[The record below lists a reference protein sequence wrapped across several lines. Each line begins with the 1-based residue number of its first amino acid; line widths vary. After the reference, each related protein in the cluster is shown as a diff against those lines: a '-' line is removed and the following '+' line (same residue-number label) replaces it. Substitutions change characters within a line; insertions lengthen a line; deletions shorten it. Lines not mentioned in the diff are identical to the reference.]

1 MPVFYHTQ
9 LTLRFLLFTSCLLL
23 GALATGAS
31 GADAPEPVTA
41 DTPGID
47 IEELKLMVTPLPKSQ
62 LLVEANA
69 WQALLQDKAQEIAE
83 FEVAV
88 ERRNRAIEAAEVIA
102 EEAPDAADAAE
113 RQEEVTEDAKI
124 DLLEE
129 VTALRE
135 QRTALGDRL
144 GVVLDEL
151 ERKTDDGDP
160 DTLAIMEDHRLYASA
175 VSGIRVNVEDST
187 SAWISIKGWLVSDEG
202 GKRWAFNIARF
213 LGILLVAWILSRFL
227 SALIQRGLGRIEGTS
242 RLLERFLVNAVRWIV
257 MAIGLIMALAA
268 LEISIGPLLAVVGAA
283 GFVIAFALQDSLSNF
298 ASGLMILFFK
308 PFDEGDV
315 IEAGG
320 VSGKVETMNLVS
332 TTIHTFDNKRMVV
345 PNNKIWNDVIT
356 NATGVRERRVDMEFG
371 IGYDA
376 DYDRAREILEEAN
389 RAHPKVLDDPEP
401 VVRLHTLAD
410 SSVNFI
416 VRPWALTE
424 DYWDVYWDITREAKR
439 RFDEAGISIPFPQRD
454 VHLYVEGGEAS
465 GIFQDHSKTE

>member
-1 MPVFYHTQ
+1 MLFFRHTRP
-9 LTLRFLLFTSCLLL
+9 TLRFLLLAGSLLL
-23 GALATGAS
+23 TSGTGVAS
-31 GADAPEPVTA
+31 DTADPVPVTTG
-41 DTPGID
+41 TPGVT
-47 IEELKLMVTPLPKSQ
+47 IEELGLLVTPLPRSQ
-62 LLVEANA
+62 LLVEADA
-69 WQALLQDKAQEIAE
+69 WQALLQDKAQEIAD

-88 ERRNRAIEAAEVIA
+88 ERRNRAIKASEEMAEAAPHA
-102 EEAPDAADAAE
+102 TDAAE
-113 RQEEVTEDAKI
+113 RQQAVTEEAKI
-124 DLLEE
+124 ELLEE

-135 QRTALGDRL
+135 QRTALADRL

-151 ERKTDDGDP
+151 ERKTDDADAE
-160 DTLAIMEDHRLYASA
+160 TLAMVQDHRLYISA

-187 SAWISIKGWLVSDEG
+187 SAWISVKGWLLSDEG

-213 LGILLVAWILSRFL
+213 LAILVVAWILSRLL
-227 SALIQRGLGRIEGTS
+227 SALIHRALGRIEGTS
-242 RLLERFLVNAVRWIV
+242 RLLERFLVKSVRWIV

-268 LEISIGPLLAVVGAA
+268 LELSIGPLLAVVGAA

-298 ASGLMILFFK
+298 ASGMMILFFK

-320 VSGKVETMNLVS
+320 VAGKVQHMNLVS

-371 IGYDA
+371 IGYQA
-376 DYDRAREILEEAN
+376 DYDQAREILEETI

-416 VRPWALTE
+416 ARPWALTE
-424 DYWDVYWDITREAKR
+424 DYWDVYWDITREAKK

-454 VHLYVEGGEAS
+454 VHLYIEGGDGAANS
-465 GIFQDHSKTE
+465 AKPG